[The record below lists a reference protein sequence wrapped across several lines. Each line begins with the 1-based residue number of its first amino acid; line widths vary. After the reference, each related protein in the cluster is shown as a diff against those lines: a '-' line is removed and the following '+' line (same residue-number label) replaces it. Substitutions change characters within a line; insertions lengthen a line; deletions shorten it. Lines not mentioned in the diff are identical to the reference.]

1 VQQRLSIGDKWKAQ
15 REAAGARKLTLQV
28 ADALAASENSH
39 DCATIL
45 SVVVSEERW
54 RHLSSS
60 QGKPYE
66 DFGAYACD
74 KYPKGLGVRDERRAK
89 LLKTALLMTG
99 QIFAWI
105 TVLERIA
112 RPRGRP
118 PKNST
123 LGEGFERFYT
133 LQRSATATDQIYLAL
148 HRLGH
153 KDLLAQISTGE
164 LSAKQAAI
172 KAGLVPES
180 NSSQGPV
187 CDLPRFR
194 KMSEK
199 AQAKWAGRVF
209 CAMNLQAQCVFI
221 ERQLGRYAK
230 DLAAQWAARR
240 APNSGAHSG

>member
-1 VQQRLSIGDKWKAQ
+1 LSIGDKWNAR
-15 REAAGARKLTLQV
+15 REAAGARKLTLQM

-39 DCATIL
+39 DRAAIL
-45 SVVVSEERW
+45 SVIVGEERW

-74 KYPKGLGVRDERRAK
+74 KGPNGLGVRDEGRAK
-89 LLKTALLMTG
+89 LLKTTLLMIG

-105 TVLERIA
+105 AVLERIA
-112 RPRGRP
+112 RLRGR

-123 LGEGFERFYT
+123 LSEDFERFYT
-133 LQRSATATDQIYLAL
+133 LKRSATATDKIYLAL
-148 HRLGH
+148 HRQGH
-153 KDLLAQISTGE
+153 KDLLMQIVTGE

-180 NSSQGPV
+180 SSSQGPV

-194 KMSEK
+194 KMLEK

-209 CAMNLQAQCVFI
+209 CAMTLQAQCVFI
-221 ERQLGRYAK
+221 ERQLGPNSK
-230 DLAAQWAARR
+230 DLAAQWAARH
-240 APNSGAHSG
+240 APNSGARSG

>member
-1 VQQRLSIGDKWKAQ
+1 LSIGDKWKAR
-15 REAAGARKLTLQV
+15 REAAAARKLTRQV
-28 ADALAASENSH
+28 ADALGASENSP

-45 SVVVSEERW
+45 SLVVREERW

-74 KYPKGLGVRDERRAK
+74 KVPNGLGVREERRAK

-105 TVLERIA
+105 AVLERIA

-118 PKNST
+118 PENST
-123 LGEGFERFYT
+123 LGEDFERFYT
-133 LQRSATATDQIYLAL
+133 LNRSPTATDKIYLAL
-148 HRLGH
+148 HRQGH
-153 KDLLAQISTGE
+153 MDLLMQIVTGE

-194 KMSEK
+194 KMSER
-199 AQAKWAGRVF
+199 AQVKWAGRVF
-209 CAMNLQAQCVFI
+209 CAMPLQAQCTFI
-221 ERQLGRYAK
+221 ERQLGPNAEE
-230 DLAAQWAARR
+230 LSAQWAARH
-240 APNSGAHSG
+240 APNSGARSR